1 MNFIFKCEPST
12 KIHQIFTKFKTRLL
26 LRREKKQREKRRERG
41 RDREREEK
49 RKKEGRGKKIS
60 LLASGH
66 GFILMVLSV
75 VWKTIMMGFL
85 MAHTKNMIL

>member
-1 MNFIFKCEPST
+1 MYFTIFIIKDLFVYSKSSMNFIFKCEPST

-49 RKKEGRGKKIS
+49 KKRKEGGRRKACYTWN
-60 LLASGH
+60 L
-66 GFILMVLSV
+66 V
-75 VWKTIMMGFL
+75 
-85 MAHTKNMIL
+85 

>member
-1 MNFIFKCEPST
+1 MYFTIFIIKDLFVYSKSSMNFIFKCEPST

-49 RKKEGRGKKIS
+49 RKKEGRGKEKS
-60 LLASGH
+60 LLYMESGV
-66 GFILMVLSV
+66 ICKS
-75 VWKTIMMGFL
+75 I
-85 MAHTKNMIL
+85 

>member
-1 MNFIFKCEPST
+1 MKFIFKCEPST

-49 RKKEGRGKKIS
+49 RKKEGRGKEKS
-60 LLASGH
+60 LLYMESGV
-66 GFILMVLSV
+66 ICKS
-75 VWKTIMMGFL
+75 I
-85 MAHTKNMIL
+85 